1 MKRTLALAL
10 VLLMLLVFAGCDAKS
25 NDSSEKQDSISS
37 VKADAEV
44 NRELKVKST
53 IMSDEKIGDL
63 YYEESKNVAVQD
75 VRLDLGIGE
84 EIVIGALSDIH
95 YNYCNKRDFSERDPV
110 IMSTYKNRKWL
121 QYGYS
126 AGLAKNCMDL
136 LDGTVDLM
144 VFNGDTLDYL
154 SHGAREIMQRD
165 IWDRYPN
172 AIATLGNHEAARQM
186 QGEVPDIIPL
196 EKRLD
201 TVREFW
207 KHDIDYTTR
216 LIKGKLLVI
225 GLNDAYNVVSEEVL
239 QNFKNDIANAR
250 KAGQK
255 ILLFMH
261 VPVATGNPEHT
272 NIDVGHPA
280 VLNENNTSDLPLNFC
295 DGVNDKGLVLLG
307 NPRTDDTSK
316 EFCKVLTNNAD
327 VVKGVFTGHLHN
339 AMYLEI
345 LAKNPDG
352 SSAIIPQYVMSTTA
366 SGSGYMMR
374 IFVK

>member
-1 MKRTLALAL
+1 
-10 VLLMLLVFAGCDAKS
+10 
-25 NDSSEKQDSISS
+25 
-37 VKADAEV
+37 
-44 NRELKVKST
+44 
-53 IMSDEKIGDL
+53 
-63 YYEESKNVAVQD
+63 
-75 VRLDLGIGE
+75 
-84 EIVIGALSDIH
+84 
-95 YNYCNKRDFSERDPV
+95 
-110 IMSTYKNRKWL
+110 
-121 QYGYS
+121 
-126 AGLAKNCMDL
+126 
-136 LDGTVDLM
+136 
-144 VFNGDTLDYL
+144 
-154 SHGAREIMQRD
+154 
-165 IWDRYPN
+165 
-172 AIATLGNHEAARQM
+172 
-186 QGEVPDIIPL
+186 
-196 EKRLD
+196 
-201 TVREFW
+201 
-207 KHDIDYTTR
+207 
-216 LIKGKLLVI
+216 
-225 GLNDAYNVVSEEVL
+225 
-239 QNFKNDIANAR
+239 
-250 KAGQK
+250 
-255 ILLFMH
+255 